1 MSRQGPS
8 SGVVSI
14 PGTGGTVIHQ
24 DRTGDLFDCYVS
36 GTDTCDSEYDDDIII
51 VKLGSRSKVYLK
63 SLKDLD
69 LELEAIIAMS
79 PPTHPL
85 NFSVQNNIEISSCMN
100 SLII

>member
-1 MSRQGPS
+1 MSRQGPI

-63 SLKDLD
+63 SLIK
-69 LELEAIIAMS
+69 E
-79 PPTHPL
+79 TWTW
-85 NFSVQNNIEISSCMN
+85 
-100 SLII
+100 SLKL

>member
-79 PPTHPL
+79 PPPTHHQKTFL
-85 NFSVQNNIEISSCMN
+85 SRITLK
-100 SLII
+100 SLCV